1 MFSKKQKVLFQSE
14 VAYSIVGGL
23 EQALAWKKVIQDKE
37 PCSCSCSRLTALKAG
52 LFYFDTFIQ
61 FSNFAKMYFTI
72 ATFTR
77 FSLRGFVVT
86 FSTSNTTYTPI
97 RLNTPIEVS
106 HLVIPA
112 DHFHLLLDQNMIWLP

>member
-52 LFYFDTFIQ
+52 LFYFNSSARI
-61 FSNFAKMYFTI
+61 YFTMMI
-72 ATFTR
+72 NDQ
-77 FSLRGFVVT
+77 VT
-86 FSTSNTTYTPI
+86 DGNG
-97 RLNTPIEVS
+97 RLE
-106 HLVIPA
+106 
-112 DHFHLLLDQNMIWLP
+112 LPNDLPLSD